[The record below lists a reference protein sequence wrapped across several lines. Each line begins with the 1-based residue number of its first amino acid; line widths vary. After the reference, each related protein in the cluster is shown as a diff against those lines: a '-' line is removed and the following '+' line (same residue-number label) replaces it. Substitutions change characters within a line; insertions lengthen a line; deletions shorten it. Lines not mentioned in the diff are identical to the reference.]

1 MQICDLDDY
10 ELDLRGPEGRI
21 IGGKMP
27 RAISLGGAS
36 ATGLGDIAITKT
48 LSLTQINVTRYQAS
62 SAGSASALSIVSPY
76 QVPTTSGVLASGRA
90 TVSSL
95 GIART

>member
-10 ELDLRGPEGRI
+10 ELHLSGSPARI
-21 IGGKMP
+21 IGGKIP
-27 RAISLGGAS
+27 RAISLGAAS
-36 ATGLGDIAITKT
+36 ANGFGDITKT
-48 LSLTQINVTRYQAS
+48 LTLSSNQISIMRYQVNS
-62 SAGSASALSIVSPY
+62 TGSANALSIVSPY
-76 QVPTTSGVLASGRA
+76 QVPTLSGVLASGRA